1 MLGIRTPALPAS
13 LRRTNERT
21 VVSLLMRLGRASRA
35 DLAKAAG
42 ISQPTSGKII
52 AELERLGLL
61 ADGRNRAPRSVQAGK
76 LPESS
81 PRLGRPGQ
89 MLALDSTRPRFVG
102 VELGVNET
110 RVSGLPVAVKDEEA
124 WDFSFPTPNNG
135 SALRR
140 ALENLAKEIPVDGLW
155 GLLLSVPG
163 IVDEAAGEVLFCPN
177 LHWLE
182 KTDLPKLAGPLW
194 DDVPVLLVQEIRAL
208 ALGHVTA
215 SAPKES
221 FFLVDFGFGVGGAIV
236 AEGALYSSANALNG
250 EFGHTPVPGNH
261 RRCGCGAT
269 GCLETL
275 VSQRG
280 LLASFEEA
288 QNRKGSD
295 WAALV
300 AHVGKHGVEP
310 WLAHTLDHTANVIA
324 GALNVLGI
332 HRVVVTGI
340 LAELPGV
347 ALGYLGDAVKAG
359 ALWARFGEVSFEAAP
374 RRRAAGLVAVGLDKL
389 VFPHRR

>member
-61 ADGRNRAPRSVQAGK
+61 AIGSASAAPRT
-76 LPESS
+76 E

-102 VELGVNET
+102 VELGVKET
-110 RVSGLPVAVKDEEA
+110 RVAGLPVAVKEQDT
-124 WDFSFPTPNNG
+124 WDFQFATPSG
-135 SALRR
+135 AVGLRR
-140 ALENLAKEIPVDGLW
+140 ALERVAKVMSAETPW
-155 GLLLSVPG
+155 GVLVSVPG

-182 KTDLPKLAGPLW
+182 KTNLPALIGPLW
-194 DDVPVLLVQEIRAL
+194 EAPVLLVQEIRAL

-236 AEGALYSSANALNG
+236 SDGALYASANALNG
-250 EFGHTPVPGNH
+250 EFGHTPVPGNT

-288 QNRKGSD
+288 CERKGPD

-300 AHVGKHGVEP
+300 AHVEKHGVEP
-310 WLAHTLDHTANVIA
+310 WLARTLDHTSNVIA

-332 HRVVVTGI
+332 HRVVATGI
-340 LAELPGV
+340 LSELPEV
-347 ALGYLGDAVKAG
+347 VLKYLGDAVKAG
-359 ALWARFGEVSFEAAP
+359 ALWGRFGEVSFESAP
-374 RRRAAGLVAVGLDKL
+374 HRRAAGLVAVGLDKL
-389 VFPHRR
+389 VFPHRK